1 VFVAFEGGEG
11 AGKSTQVRLL
21 AEWLTRMGREVM
33 VTREPGGTA
42 LGERIRAMLLDV
54 ATGSIDA
61 RTEALLYA
69 ADRAEHVSGVIRPAL
84 SRGAV
89 VVTDRYVDSSIA
101 YQGSGRDLAAQD
113 VVALSEWATDGL
125 RPDLTVVL
133 DIDPQQGL
141 RRVHESWDR
150 LEQEPLAFHERVRE
164 SFLHLAAE
172 DPRRYLV
179 VDAIEPAEL
188 VHEIIRNCVD
198 ELMS

>member
-1 VFVAFEGGEG
+1 MFVAFEGGEG

>member
-1 VFVAFEGGEG
+1 MFVAFEGGEG
-11 AGKSTQVRLL
+11 AGKSTQVKLL
-21 AEWLTRMGREVM
+21 ATWLTSIGREVV
-33 VTREPGGTA
+33 VTREPGGTT

-54 ATGSIDA
+54 ATGGIDA

-69 ADRAEHVSGVIRPAL
+69 ADRAEHVSSVIRPAL

-101 YQGSGRDLAAQD
+101 YQGAGRELAAPD

-133 DIDPQQGL
+133 DIDPQLGL

-179 VDAIEPAEL
+179 VDATEPETL
-188 VHEIIRNCVD
+188 VHEIIRNCVT
-198 ELMS
+198 ELMP